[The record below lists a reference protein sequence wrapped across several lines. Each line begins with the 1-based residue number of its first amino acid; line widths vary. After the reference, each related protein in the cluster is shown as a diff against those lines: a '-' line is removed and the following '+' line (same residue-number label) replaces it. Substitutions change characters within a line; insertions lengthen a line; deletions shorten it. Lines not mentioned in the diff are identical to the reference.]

1 MLGDLTF
8 SLDETLKKN
17 IGIQKPKKKVTKRQ
31 VIKKTVVGKSD
42 KQISSQYIEDA
53 LVNSNITTKTLVK
66 NISKND
72 QSAWDDIEINF
83 DDDNRNEEMDK
94 FLMKSNKR
102 SNILQASPV
111 HVTSREL
118 KYDDGVPTIRNKLKD
133 LEYDE
138 EEVHVRKTPK
148 KIKKTLKKGDD
159 IKKKGPGRPRNK
171 PLKEAP
177 ERKGI
182 ATEPTDEDDDIEVMY
197 AMPILF
203 KKIVSFFKLLAA
215 AQIQIIFRPT
225 EIIMYAQD
233 HHEKSRIRVRI
244 DAAKLNHYYCRRVI
258 NIGVNCKDMERIFN
272 KVDKEYNSIII
283 LSTTG
288 HTQKRITM
296 ILKTEMQIDE
306 NHMIGLVGTYNHIT
320 NEDDFIDD
328 NYMIQF
334 TLPCKYFKK
343 TINDIKSIAS
353 DMSITQEDGNSP
365 LEIEYI
371 SKNKKI
377 KSNHVVKNKKKINL
391 ISNVDEIAFRVD
403 IKVDY
408 IKPISSAQIADN
420 ITIMVDE
427 NKAFMTRATID
438 DGAIEIKTL
447 TEIIDNR
454 PQSK

>member
-1 MLGDLTF
+1 
-8 SLDETLKKN
+8 
-17 IGIQKPKKKVTKRQ
+17 
-31 VIKKTVVGKSD
+31 
-42 KQISSQYIEDA
+42 
-53 LVNSNITTKTLVK
+53 
-66 NISKND
+66 
-72 QSAWDDIEINF
+72 
-83 DDDNRNEEMDK
+83 
-94 FLMKSNKR
+94 
-102 SNILQASPV
+102 
-111 HVTSREL
+111 
-118 KYDDGVPTIRNKLKD
+118 
-133 LEYDE
+133 
-138 EEVHVRKTPK
+138 
-148 KIKKTLKKGDD
+148 
-159 IKKKGPGRPRNK
+159 
-171 PLKEAP
+171 
-177 ERKGI
+177 
-182 ATEPTDEDDDIEVMY
+182 
-197 AMPILF
+197 
-203 KKIVSFFKLLAA
+203 
-215 AQIQIIFRPT
+215 
-225 EIIMYAQD
+225 
-233 HHEKSRIRVRI
+233 
-244 DAAKLNHYYCRRVI
+244 
-258 NIGVNCKDMERIFN
+258 
-272 KVDKEYNSIII
+272 
-283 LSTTG
+283 
-288 HTQKRITM
+288 M